1 MELGR
6 IMILTKGE
14 KYSIIRRSWMTKIFV
29 LGDVVF
35 FLAQAGGMSLLLIP
49 GYFDVGLMIYFRDE

>member
-6 IMILTKGE
+6 IMILTNGE

-29 LGDVVF
+29 LGDVVS

-49 GYFDVGLMIYFRDE
+49 AISMFVD